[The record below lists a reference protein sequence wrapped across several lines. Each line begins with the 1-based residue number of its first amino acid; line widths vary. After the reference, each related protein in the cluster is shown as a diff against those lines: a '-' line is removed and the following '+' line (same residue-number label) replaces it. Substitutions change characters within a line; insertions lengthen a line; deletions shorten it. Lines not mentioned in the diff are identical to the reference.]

1 MDHGHWIMRACVE
14 GRGEKVKT
22 VSREALYE
30 QVWSRPMTKVAADY
44 GVTGTAL
51 KKTCDRHHIPTP
63 ERGYWAKLE
72 YGKPVNK
79 EALPPLAEP
88 NLAQVRIAGSPE
100 LHLSPSV
107 REAKEKARDRLDKHA
122 AANPPLVAVSEP
134 TPSIVEPPSLAATRR
149 AISKGRPD
157 DQGFAS
163 ARSRGVV
170 PLKIAPA
177 SVERGIRILS
187 QLFALAETQGHLPK
201 ATEDGLV
208 LVVENESIAFG
219 LEEQPQKT
227 LHQPT
232 PAELK
237 RRDERARWGYTTDPW
252 PKYDQSPSGRLAIVI
267 DANPYAGLRRTYADG
282 KTQALERMLPEIL
295 AGFVEHAALIS
306 ERKRA
311 DEERERRRRDAEARR
326 RLEEEFNGREK
337 RRMEFV
343 DAVHEQ
349 LTQRDKLTAVLRHL
363 ENARSEDAARV
374 STMATWVR
382 QRVEQ
387 IDALISPHFLD
398 ISARSSKLDFAE
410 PDPETE
416 AESGSFYYSPPI
428 NLQLWSV
435 DEEKGL
441 ATSCS
446 PLEWASALALPVKE
460 EGAD

>member
-1 MDHGHWIMRACVE
+1 M
-14 GRGEKVKT
+14 KT
-22 VSREALYE
+22 VSREELYE
-30 QVWSRPMTKVAADY
+30 RVWSKPMTKVAAEY
-44 GVTGTAL
+44 SVTGTAL

-88 NLAQVRIAGSPE
+88 NLALVRIAGSPE
-100 LHLSPSV
+100 QHLSPSV
-107 REAKEKARDRLDKHA
+107 REAKEKAQDRLDKHA
-122 AANPPLVAVSEP
+122 AANPPLVAVSEQ

-157 DQGFAS
+157 DHGFAS
-163 ARSRGVV
+163 ARSKGVV

-177 SVERGIRILS
+177 SIERGIRILS
-187 QLFALAETQGHLPK
+187 HLFALAETQGHLPK

-208 LVVENESIAFG
+208 LVVEKESIAFG
-219 LEEQPQKT
+219 LEEQPEKT

-252 PKYDQSPSGRLAIVI
+252 PKYDLSPSGRLAVVI
-267 DANPYAGLRRTYADG
+267 RENPYAGIRRTYSDG
-282 KTQALERMLPEIL
+282 KTQALERMMPDIL

-306 ERKRA
+306 ERRREE
-311 DEERERRRRDAEARR
+311 EERARRHRSAEARR
-326 RLEEEFNGREK
+326 LREEAFNRREK

-343 DAVHEQ
+343 EVVHEQ
-349 LTQRDKLTAVLRHL
+349 LTQRGKLTAVLSHL
-363 ENARSEDAARV
+363 ENATSEDAARV

-382 QRVEQ
+382 QRLKQ

-410 PDPETE
+410 PDPEKD

-428 NLQLWSV
+428 NLQLWSI
-435 DEEKGL
+435 DHEKGL

-446 PLEWASALALPVKE
+446 PLEWAFASGLTNCDAPQKPRE
-460 EGAD
+460 PSS